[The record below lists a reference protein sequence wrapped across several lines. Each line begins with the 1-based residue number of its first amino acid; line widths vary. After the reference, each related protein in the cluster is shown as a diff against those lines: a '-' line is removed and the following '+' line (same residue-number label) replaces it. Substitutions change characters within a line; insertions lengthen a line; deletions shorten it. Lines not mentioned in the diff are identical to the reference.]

1 MEADPKR
8 PQGSGFGAGAEDPA
22 QSARLARWTGLLRT
36 GGSAALGSVALIVVQ
51 LVVFIVWPPV
61 HTVVDV
67 FGLMNEN
74 PVLGLLSMDVL
85 LLVNN
90 LLTWLLYLG
99 LGVVLWPVSR
109 SAVTL
114 VVGLG
119 TLQMAAYTASNP
131 ALELLTLARLHAA
144 AAADE
149 RAALAAAGEAVL
161 ARWNGTAFVTYYL
174 LGAVVLLILAWLL
187 RRSAAFSRATAAWAL
202 AAGVLMLVPS
212 SFGTVGM
219 VLALAS
225 LVPWSVLC
233 VMAGR
238 RLLGLAG
245 CRLGIGR
252 RDLPGPR

>member
-131 ALELLTLARLHAA
+131 ALDLLTLARLHAA
-144 AAADE
+144 AAPDE

-187 RRSAAFSRATAAWAL
+187 RRSGRLQPGHRSLGAGGRGADAGAF
-202 AAGVLMLVPS
+202 LVRHR
-212 SFGTVGM
+212 GM